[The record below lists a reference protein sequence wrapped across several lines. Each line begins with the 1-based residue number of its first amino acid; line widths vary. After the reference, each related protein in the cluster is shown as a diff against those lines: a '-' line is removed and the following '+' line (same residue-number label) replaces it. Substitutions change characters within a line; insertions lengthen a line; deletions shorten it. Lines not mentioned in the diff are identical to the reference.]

1 VNGWFGGIGALP
13 DRVAGVLRPLRQRLV
28 RDRTNNAIPA
38 HVVEADADQANV
50 TLVLSPK
57 GTGALTAQLADET
70 TRGGNLRGSGA
81 VDLQMSRSTASD
93 RVASGTGSVIAG
105 GTNNQASAIG
115 TAVCGGANNI
125 ATINYAFVGG
135 GIGNSAQG
143 GQAAVVVGGDSNT
156 ASANQ
161 AFIGSGFLNSAS
173 GSQSVIGGGVGH
185 VASGANS
192 FIGGGS
198 NNRANASLA
207 TIPGGDQ
214 ASARGIIGR
223 FAYASGVFA
232 SALPGVAQYALGV
245 FRRETTTATPIV
257 LTSNESA
264 AGATNIT
271 ALPDSSLYAFSAQ
284 VVCIQS
290 AGTAGAVRD
299 SKAWTVVGAIKRGTN
314 AAATALLGT
323 PAVTVL
329 GADTNLGTDN
339 STGATIAVSA
349 DTTNGGLIITVTGQ
363 ANKTLRWV
371 ATIETTE
378 VVL

>member
-1 VNGWFGGIGALP
+1 MNGWFSGIGALP
-13 DRVAGVLRPLRQRLV
+13 DRVEGVLRPLRQRLV
-28 RDRTNNAIPA
+28 RDRVNIAPPA
-38 HVVEADADQANV
+38 HVIEADAEEANV

-57 GTGALTAQLADET
+57 GTGALTAQLADGT
-70 TRGGNLRGSGA
+70 ALGGNLRGSGA
-81 VDLQMSRSTASD
+81 VDWQASRLSQPA
-93 RVASGTGSVIAG
+93 RVASGTQSVIAG

-115 TAVCGGANNI
+115 SAVGGGANNI
-125 ATINYAFVGG
+125 ATSNYAVVGG
-135 GIGNSAQG
+135 GIGNTASASQ
-143 GQAAVVVGGDSNT
+143 AVVAGGDSNT
-156 ASANQ
+156 AGATQS
-161 AFIGSGFLNSAS
+161 FVGSGFLNNTS
-173 GSQSVIGGGVGH
+173 GNQSVIGGGNGH
-185 VASGANS
+185 QATGANS

-198 NNRANASLA
+198 NNRANAAHS

-214 ASARGIIGR
+214 ASARSIIGR

-264 AGATNIT
+264 AAATNIT
-271 ALPDSSLYAFSAQ
+271 ALPDSGLYAFSAR

-299 SKAWTVVGAIKRGTN
+299 SKAWTVVGAIKRGTS